1 VVIGE
6 AYSPNTGTVTRPLL
20 KSRTPRDCKFALVKV
35 AEIGVV
41 DDPDF
46 GIIEKDTEVKE
57 LTATS

>member
-1 VVIGE
+1 L
-6 AYSPNTGTVTRPLL
+6 A
-20 KSRTPRDCKFALVKV
+20 FVKV

-57 LTATS
+57 LTTTSWMVTMAMNADSPLNSYP